1 MTIDPDVAAEI
12 ERIRV
17 RDGRRFKQVLNDAL
31 RAGLLQLSNE
41 PSGVDHSPTTPVDL
55 GTALVDVTNVS
66 TALAAAEG
74 EDFR

>member
-12 ERIRV
+12 ERIRA

-31 RAGLLQLSNE
+31 RAGLRQMSNE
-41 PSGVDHSPTTPVDL
+41 PSAAAGSSTIPVDL
-55 GTALVDVTNVS
+55 GASLVDVMDVS
-66 TALAAAEG
+66 SALAAAEG